1 MVPTRQI
8 SRGGCMIKGRLGMA
22 AGSIVD
28 LTFFVAGRGVSVT
41 AMVIYEAEY
50 GGDSLTGLRF
60 ISMAPRDLAALEEF
74 IGRKIRFAGVEEDDP
89 AQGEAKTAGA
99 ETP

>member
-1 MVPTRQI
+1 
-8 SRGGCMIKGRLGMA
+8 MIKGRLGMA
-22 AGSIVD
+22 PGSIVD

-50 GGDSLTGLRF
+50 CGDNLTGLRF

-74 IGRKIRFAGVEEDDP
+74 IGRKIRFADDEE
-89 AQGEAKTAGA
+89 EALPRGGA
-99 ETP
+99 HSA